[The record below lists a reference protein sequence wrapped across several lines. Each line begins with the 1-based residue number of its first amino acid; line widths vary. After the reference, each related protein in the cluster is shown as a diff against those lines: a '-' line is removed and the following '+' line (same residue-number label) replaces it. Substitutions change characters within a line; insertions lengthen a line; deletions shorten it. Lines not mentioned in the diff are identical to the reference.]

1 MGDVW
6 ERLLKE
12 RGYKIQHTLG
22 EGAYSKVKSAFSSR
36 LNREVAIKCINT
48 QLAPT
53 DFVEKFLPRE
63 LKTLPVLRHE
73 NIVRV
78 YEILE
83 YKPTVAQASD
93 GYVYIVMEAARNG
106 DMLRYIQ
113 RKGAL
118 PEPEIRHYFYQLVQA
133 VSYCHSQNICH
144 RDLKCENLLLD
155 KDFKLLLTDFGFSK
169 SMSYDPNGRITL
181 SNTFCGS
188 AAYAAPE
195 IIQGQSYDPRMHDM
209 WSMGV
214 ILYIMSCGHMPFD
227 DSNVKKM
234 LRVQLRNHLKFP
246 PRVQHLLS
254 EELKSLIRLLIE
266 PNVQLRANI
275 DMVKRHPFLSGESGK
290 TSRPNSSSSVAK
302 QIVDFFT
309 GGQPH
314 QGGGGSGSPHQG
326 PSSASNQTDRRRNTI
341 TQVENTAGPQTSSQG
356 HRRHHHRSNRPPPED
371 NNRDTNSRL
380 NQAPRHSC
388 GAYSPP
394 DYTKTDYYDDQYN
407 QVRRQRRSH
416 VKRSRSKVELA
427 EDRHSNEA
435 DDKLG
440 GSKCQ
445 SYREWL
451 SQYYNDKPRSGG
463 AGTSSDDHR
472 NESNPSTRWKT
483 TTKRSSRS
491 THRPVIKKRI
501 KKKYN

>member
-22 EGAYSKVKSAFSSR
+22 EGAYSKVKSAYSSR
-36 LNREVAIKCINT
+36 LGREVAIKCINT
-48 QLAPT
+48 QLAPN
-53 DFVEKFLPRE
+53 DFVQKFLPRE
-63 LKTLPVLRHE
+63 LKTLPLLRHE

-83 YKPTVAQASD
+83 YKPSPSQASD
-93 GYVYIVMEAARNG
+93 GYVYIVMESARNG

-118 PEPEIRHYFYQLVQA
+118 PEAEIRHYFYQLVQA

-169 SMSYDPNGRITL
+169 SMIFNDNGRVTL

-209 WSMGV
+209 WSLGV

-254 EELKSLIRLLIE
+254 DDLKHLIRSLIE
-266 PNVQLRANI
+266 PNVSQRANME
-275 DMVKRHPFLSGESGK
+275 MVKRHPFLAGETGKGISLQAGTTSAGGHHHDK
-290 TSRPNSSSSVAK
+290 TSATPGGSSSSKSPAVTSPQQQQRSSSK
-302 QIVDFFT
+302 YHQHHKRHVDD
-309 GGQPH
+309 Q
-314 QGGGGSGSPHQG
+314 
-326 PSSASNQTDRRRNTI
+326 
-341 TQVENTAGPQTSSQG
+341 
-356 HRRHHHRSNRPPPED
+356 
-371 NNRDTNSRL
+371 
-380 NQAPRHSC
+380 PRHS
-388 GAYSPP
+388 ARARSP
-394 DYTKTDYYDDQYN
+394 TANYYHLRSRNTTTLTGYHNHQ
-407 QVRRQRRSH
+407 QRSSN
-416 VKRSRSKVELA
+416 KRSATGL
-427 EDRHSNEA
+427 
-435 DDKLG
+435 
-440 GSKCQ
+440 Q
-445 SYREWL
+445 
-451 SQYYNDKPRSGG
+451 PRSIFKK
-463 AGTSSDDHR
+463 R
-472 NESNPSTRWKT
+472 VR
-483 TTKRSSRS
+483 KRS
-491 THRPVIKKRI
+491 
-501 KKKYN
+501 YDF

>member
-1 MGDVW
+1 MADVW

-22 EGAYSKVKSAFSSR
+22 EGAYSKVKSAYSSR
-36 LNREVAIKCINT
+36 LGREVAIKCINT

-63 LKTLPVLRHE
+63 LKTLPVLRHD

-83 YKPTVAQASD
+83 YKPTDTQASD

-118 PEPEIRHYFYQLVQA
+118 PEPEIRHYFNQLVQA
-133 VSYCHSQNICH
+133 VNYCHNQNICH

-169 SMSYDPNGRITL
+169 SMTYDQNNRISL

-209 WSMGV
+209 WSVGV
-214 ILYIMSCGHMPFD
+214 ILYIMACGHMPFD

-246 PRVQHLLS
+246 PRVTHLLS
-254 EELKSLIRLLIE
+254 EDLKNLIRSLIE
-266 PNVQLRANI
+266 PNVSQRAT
-275 DMVKRHPFLSGESGK
+275 MEQVLRHPFLIGDKSS
-290 TSRPNSSSSVAK
+290 TSSRPVSSSSVAK

-309 GGQPH
+309 GGGQ
-314 QGGGGSGSPHQG
+314 QG
-326 PSSASNQTDRRRNTI
+326 ASNGPGGQEKRRKTVQNNIEDLQQQAGSSGNNRSHRRNRPEVN
-341 TQVENTAGPQTSSQG
+341 QQQANEFRPHSSRGQS
-356 HRRHHHRSNRPPPED
+356 RNQPRNSMRSPS
-371 NNRDTNSRL
+371 DTNQFKGRKTVEKINDCSAATESRYKL
-380 NQAPRHSC
+380 RPR
-388 GAYSPP
+388 Y
-394 DYTKTDYYDDQYN
+394 
-407 QVRRQRRSH
+407 RSH
-416 VKRSRSKVELA
+416 DL
-427 EDRHSNEA
+427 N
-435 DDKLG
+435 
-440 GSKCQ
+440 
-445 SYREWL
+445 
-451 SQYYNDKPRSGG
+451 
-463 AGTSSDDHR
+463 
-472 NESNPSTRWKT
+472 SNPGKLC
-483 TTKRSSRS
+483 KRRDDVNNCEIAQC
-491 THRPVIKKRI
+491 HKFVKKIKQD
-501 KKKYN
+501 NDE